1 MTTILYRLVRGALV
15 IVAVSWLSPS
25 AQAQAS
31 PFPIPEGLAGA
42 VEFWKQIF
50 TRYNSG
56 DVVLFDP
63 RDPGK
68 IYSVLRAPDND
79 QGRAQVNK
87 ERARIAADYDL
98 VEDETRIRSQRG
110 TKNHFIEGLKI
121 SGRYMAD
128 MQKIFRQEGL
138 PVDLA
143 FLPLVESSFN
153 IRARSSV
160 GAVGMWQFMPETG
173 KKFMRV
179 DSSVDERRD
188 PLASTRAAA
197 RLLKQNHQILGS
209 WPLAIT
215 AYNHGT
221 EGIFRAINTVGS
233 RDLGELIRRYEAA
246 NFGFASKN
254 FYAEF
259 LAVVDIAS
267 NRESF
272 FPYLREHR
280 PVKLLEV
287 RLKRPA
293 VLHAVLKPAAISHSD
308 FFAWNPA
315 LEPNTKVLPLD
326 YRVRLPV
333 EKVDSFLVAH
343 GRVVADPAE
352 KKAAGKSQGST
363 KAAPQSGT
371 TVKRFTKSKAFPN
384 SAVQKAQSAPKAKRQ
399 YARAA
404 QPLATLAS
412 R

>member
-1 MTTILYRLVRGALV
+1 MTTILHRLLRGVLL
-15 IVAVSWLSPS
+15 IVALAWSSHLAL
-25 AQAQAS
+25 AQEA
-31 PFPIPEGLAGA
+31 PFPIPEGLEGA

-50 TRYNSG
+50 SRYDSD

-63 RDPGK
+63 LDPEK
-68 IYSVLRAPDND
+68 IYSVLRVPENE
-79 QGRAQVNK
+79 QGRARVSK
-87 ERARIAADYDL
+87 ERARIATDYDL
-98 VEDETRIRSQRG
+98 VDDATRIRSQRG
-110 TKNHFIEGLKI
+110 AKNHLIEGLKV
-121 SGRYMAD
+121 SGRYMAE
-128 MQKIFRQEGL
+128 MQKIMRAEGL
-138 PVDLA
+138 PIELA

-153 IRARSSV
+153 IRARSAV

-173 KKFMRV
+173 KKFMRI
-179 DSSVDERRD
+179 DSAVDERRD

-197 RLLKQNHQILGS
+197 RLLKQNFQILGS

-221 EGIFRAINTVGS
+221 EGIFRAISAVGS
-233 RDLGELIRRYEAA
+233 RDLAELVRRYDGP

-259 LAVVDIAS
+259 LAVVDIAA

-287 RLKRPA
+287 PLNRPA
-293 VLHAVLKPAAISHSD
+293 ALHAVLKPAAISHND

-315 LEPNTKVLPLD
+315 LEPNIKVLPLD

-343 GRVVADPAE
+343 GRVIDAATVRKGAVAKTPT
-352 KKAAGKSQGST
+352 GKTG
-363 KAAPQSGT
+363 AL
-371 TVKRFTKSKAFPN
+371 KRERN
-384 SAVQKAQSAPKAKRQ
+384 AKRTIN
-399 YARAA
+399 AKS
-404 QPLATLAS
+404 TLAS
-412 R
+412 GKVKSSAIATRQGAKVL